1 MKRKKEDKRTTK
13 IEKKVIKIALDIA
26 KKGDGA
32 LFVIGDNV
40 KYKKLLEQE
49 LKPFSVLGRGAEKL
63 LKGLAVIDGAVII
76 DKQGYVQSYGAM
88 IKATK
93 AFLGY
98 GTRHSA
104 GLTAS
109 RGNNTAILCSE
120 EEKKVKIFEDGKY
133 LMQLDALEKGIEK
146 DAIKIAS
153 ALESLGAGFLG
164 AVGVTTLAP
173 TLGIY
178 LIPGVIIFGGSYYTI
193 KKLLSNLKIRGW
205 DLSFKY

>member
-1 MKRKKEDKRTTK
+1 MPKKEEDKSTK
-13 IEKKVIKIALDIA
+13 IEKKIIKIALEIA
-26 KKGDGA
+26 KKGEGA
-32 LFVIGDNV
+32 LFVLGDDV
-40 KYKKLLEQE
+40 KYEKLLEQQF
-49 LKPFSVLGRGAEKL
+49 KPFSVLGRGAEKV
-63 LKGLAVIDGAVII
+63 LKGIAVIDGAVII
-76 DKQGYVQSYGAM
+76 DKEGYVQSYGAM
-88 IKATK
+88 IKKTR

-109 RGNNTAILCSE
+109 KANNTAVLCSE
-120 EEKKVKIFEDGKY
+120 EEKKVKIFKNGKY

-146 DAIKIAS
+146 DTKQIAN

-193 KKLLSNLKIRGW
+193 RKLLDKLRV
-205 DLSFKY
+205 